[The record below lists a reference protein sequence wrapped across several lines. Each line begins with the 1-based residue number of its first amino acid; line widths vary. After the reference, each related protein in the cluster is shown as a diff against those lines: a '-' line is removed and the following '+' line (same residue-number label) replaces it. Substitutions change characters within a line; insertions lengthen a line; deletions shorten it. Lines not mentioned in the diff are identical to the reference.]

1 MMINSV
7 LELAFCSKAFVQC
20 EDLWNPY
27 RDTCCRDYLIMI
39 SVQDAQWIEKELVEK
54 YQALQEK
61 VVTLQVLVHVYVVC
75 VCRVCVCVCV
85 CVCVRVCVCV
95 LYTSDVY
102 MYVCMCVYS
111 VFMYN
116 VEIYLYILE
125 IVMLTFLVISSFL
138 RSQVKLML
146 SGIGSG
152 N

>member
-27 RDTCCRDYLIMI
+27 HDTCCRDYLIMI

-85 CVCVRVCVCV
+85 CVCACVCV
-95 LYTSDVY
+95 YCTQVMCTCMS
-102 MYVCMCVYS
+102 VCVS
-111 VFMYN
+111 
-116 VEIYLYILE
+116 
-125 IVMLTFLVISSFL
+125 IVSSCT
-138 RSQVKLML
+138 M
-146 SGIGSG
+146 
-152 N
+152 